1 MTLKVSWQITH
12 QNQRP
17 FTQLNEKKSFVA
29 IGQIEKQAVHHI
41 EDALGMIDHHHDDD
55 EGSFD
60 ASRSKK

>member
-29 IGQIEKQAVHHI
+29 IGQIKKTAVQA

-55 EGSFD
+55 EGSVD